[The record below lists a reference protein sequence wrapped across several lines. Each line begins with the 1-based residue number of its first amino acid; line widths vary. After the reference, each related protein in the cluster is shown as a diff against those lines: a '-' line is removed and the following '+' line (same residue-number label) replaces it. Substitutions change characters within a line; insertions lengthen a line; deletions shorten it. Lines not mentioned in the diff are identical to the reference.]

1 MQPEIPAE
9 TVIPAETPAWIV
21 TVRTV
26 MTGTRFATVEWVA
39 ETGST
44 NADLAARACDRPLR
58 ELALVADHQTA
69 GRGRLSRQWLAPPAQ
84 NLLVSV
90 LTMPGCAPERWSLA
104 TSAMAVAVAEVAVG
118 LGVADVGI
126 RWPNDVVVEGGRAP
140 GKLAGVLAELVVD
153 GGVPTAVVVGVG
165 LNVAWPVEAE
175 ARSTL
180 AATSLATCLDDVPE
194 RGPVLTAM
202 LAEFANTL
210 AVVETDPGH
219 LRELHLGRSLTV
231 GRDVRVARA
240 DGTQLEG
247 RAVDIDDT
255 GRIIVRS
262 SSGDEALSA
271 GDVTHLR

>member
-1 MQPEIPAE
+1 
-9 TVIPAETPAWIV
+9 
-21 TVRTV
+21 
-26 MTGTRFATVEWVA
+26 MTGARFATVEWVA

-44 NADLAARACDRPLR
+44 NADLVARASDRPLR
-58 ELALVADHQTA
+58 ELVLVADHQTA

-90 LTMPGCAPERWSLA
+90 LTMPGCAPQRWSLA
-104 TSAMAVAVAEVAVG
+104 TSAMALAVAEVAVG

-140 GKLAGVLAELVVD
+140 GKLAGVLAELVIEA
-153 GGVPTAVVVGVG
+153 GVPTAVVVGVG

-175 ARSTL
+175 ARTTL
-180 AATSLATCLDDVPE
+180 AATSLAACMDDVSE

-202 LAEFANTL
+202 LAEFARTL
-210 AVVETDPGH
+210 AVVETEPRL

-240 DGTQLEG
+240 DGTHLEG
-247 RAVDIDDT
+247 RAVDIDDA

-262 SSGDEALSA
+262 SAGDEALSA